1 VLVLTR
7 KLNESILIGSDI
19 KVTVAQIRGDSI
31 RIGVT
36 APKSIPVHREEVARS
51 VVSQGGSLD
60 GPHAKFAEEVKRIRG
75 KVASVNEYGVSNHR
89 QLLQDVQHELEY
101 ALAELESNTK

>member
-1 VLVLTR
+1 MLVLTR

-60 GPHAKFAEEVKRIRG
+60 GPHAKFIKDIKQIRDR
-75 KVASVNEYGVSNHR
+75 VAGWTTVAGTVVSMVM
-89 QLLQDVQHELEY
+89 VQHELEY